1 MRFKSSFTF
10 RVQSTDRQTG
20 ELPLAGEHERLFQP
34 AADRYR
40 RRLSKAALS
49 LVAGFLLSGLSLL
62 VPEPLLKPVGIP
74 GVGFVALSLALFFF
88 LPALPCPSCGK
99 ATDNNRFG
107 TFCPVCGSSQG
118 RRVSWVWGTQCDA
131 CGRSLGS
138 YKYRN
143 YPVRYCTHCGVL
155 LHSVGV

>member
-10 RVQSTDRQTG
+10 RVQSTDRPTG

-34 AADRYR
+34 MADRYR
-40 RRLSKAALS
+40 GRLSKAALS
-49 LVAGFLLSGLSLL
+49 GVAGILLSGLSLL
-62 VPEPLLKPVGIP
+62 LPEPLLKPVAIP
-74 GVGFVALSLALFFF
+74 GMCFIALSLGLFFT

-99 ATDNNRFG
+99 ETGNGFG
-107 TFCPVCGSSQG
+107 TYCPACGSSNL
-118 RRVSWVWGTQCDA
+118 RVSHLWGTHCDA
-131 CGRSLGS
+131 CSRSLGS

>member
-1 MRFKSSFTF
+1 MMRFKTSFTV
-10 RVQSTDRQTG
+10 RVQSSDRQTG

-34 AADRYR
+34 TADRYR

-49 LVAGFLLSGLSLL
+49 GVAGFVLSGLSLL
-62 VPEPLLKPVGIP
+62 VPEPLLKPVAIP
-74 GVGFVALSLALFFF
+74 GVCFIALSLASFFT

-99 ATDNNRFG
+99 ATDNGFG
-107 TFCPVCGSSQG
+107 QFCPVCGSSNL
-118 RRVSWVWGTQCDA
+118 RVSRVWGTHCDA

-155 LHSVGV
+155 LHPVGV